1 MTSRTQQHHTTSFHA
16 SITDAA
22 KIEKIVDYSFER
34 NEKSNVLA
42 IHPTRPLIAYLIN
55 IQRQPKISKGWS
67 SGNETVQSPT
77 SSSINGQLNSSND
90 KIKTVSIRIIDYQTR
105 QRCLAKGVY
114 HARPADCV
122 FTINSLQCTQ
132 ADVIKLAV
140 VDRLANIY
148 LYDVSYFIN
157 DLTATRIAVIRAP
170 GQDLSPYDS
179 INLVWCPFVPCEDFD
194 DGDGGLRLALATN
207 SKIEIFAIDR
217 IQGKTGEL
225 QRNELKGAY
234 KCINDAH
241 KTNIVT
247 LSISPDCSTISAA
260 ALDNRVTF
268 FSSDIDDSGQRCLHN
283 WEASITDK
291 SSISK
296 LFFLDDYQKL
306 LDDSTMKFWG
316 AAFIGTKSGQMLLVD
331 LRNWSVYQRMNINS
345 ENGTT
350 KNFDYQIDLTSRN
363 IIAINGN
370 QCFVVQ
376 IEHDFAKLSTTG
388 NPTLAA
394 QQNEMNLIDVNNADL
409 MNGNIFNYLLK
420 STSTAQQR
428 QNQKTSSSSKKRT
441 GSVINS
447 TISSDGLPRIIRT
460 TRLGLHST
468 IYSFVIKHK
477 SEDELELFTI
487 SAYSLERYI
496 INLNSINSE
505 ASEDVPTLATLASES
520 RTSAE
525 TPHELKLFLQ
535 QFDGSLRISSSA
547 GNIPNNTLNNSD
559 AAALLNASAAPPITQ
574 KTPIKQQELDLF
586 NLMNASMASQNQSN
600 PVSAPNISATTVL
613 PPAVPT
619 ASSVVQKAN
628 HKTNSN
634 LNSTPPKTSELDNVD
649 MNQMDRMVEALFTKL
664 NTAFSQGL
672 DEFLN
677 DVKSEVGDL
686 KLKLNGLCRDVRKL
700 QQQLQ
705 EARQK

>member
-1 MTSRTQQHHTTSFHA
+1 MATRDPNQSATTSFYA

-55 IQRQPKISKGWS
+55 IQRAQKISKGWS
-67 SGNETVQSPT
+67 SGNETAQSPAN
-77 SSSINGQLNSSND
+77 SSINGHLNSSNAD
-90 KIKTVSIRIIDYQTR
+90 KIKTVSIRIIDYVTR
-105 QRCLAKGVY
+105 QRCLAKGIY

-122 FTINSLQCTQ
+122 FTINSLLCTQ

-148 LYDVSYFIN
+148 LYDLSYFIN

-170 GQDLSPYDS
+170 GQDVSPYEYIS
-179 INLVWCPFVPCEDFD
+179 LVWCPFVPCEDFD

-207 SKIEIFAIDR
+207 SRIEIFAIDR

-234 KCINDAH
+234 KCINDALEA
-241 KTNIVT
+241 NIVT
-247 LSISPDCSTISAA
+247 LSISPDCSTLSAA
-260 ALDNRVTF
+260 ALNNRVTF
-268 FSSDIDDSGQRCLHN
+268 FSSDIDECGQRCLHN

-306 LDDSTMKFWG
+306 LEDSTMKFWG
-316 AAFIGTKSGQMLLVD
+316 TAFIGTKSGQMLLVN

-345 ENGTT
+345 EAVGP
-350 KNFDYQIDLTSRN
+350 KNFDYQIDCTSRN
-363 IIAINGN
+363 IIAMNEN

-376 IEHDFAKLSTTG
+376 IEHDFKKLLLNATGSTSC
-388 NPTLAA
+388 
-394 QQNEMNLIDVNNADL
+394 QQGDVNLIDANNSDLINGGVFNYSGKMITPQRSNQKSSSATKKRPATTNNA
-409 MNGNIFNYLLK
+409 
-420 STSTAQQR
+420 
-428 QNQKTSSSSKKRT
+428 
-441 GSVINS
+441 
-447 TISSDGLPRIIRT
+447 SSDGLPRIIRT
-460 TRLGLHST
+460 TRLGLHNP

-477 SEDELELFTI
+477 SNDELEMFTI

-496 INLNSINSE
+496 INLNTINSE
-505 ASEDVPTLATLASES
+505 AVEDIPISASLANES
-520 RTSAE
+520 RTNAD

-535 QFDGSLRISSSA
+535 QFDGNLRISSSA
-547 GNIPNNTLNNSD
+547 GNLPSNTPISD
-559 AAALLNASAAPPITQ
+559 AAAQSKPNIKPEPNVIPATP
-574 KTPIKQQELDLF
+574 KTPIKQQELDLL
-586 NLMNASMASQNQSN
+586 NLMSATMSPYQNQPSQVSTATTAAPIQAAPLGINLHNAAVRPNNAS
-600 PVSAPNISATTVL
+600 VATRPIEL
-613 PPAVPT
+613 
-619 ASSVVQKAN
+619 
-628 HKTNSN
+628 TNLEMS
-634 LNSTPPKTSELDNVD
+634 
-649 MNQMDRMVEALFTKL
+649 QMDRMVEALFTKL
-664 NTAFSQGL
+664 NSAFSQGL
-672 DEFLN
+672 EEFLN
-677 DVKSEVGDL
+677 DVKCEVNDL

-705 EARQK
+705 EAGHK